1 MHQSSWV
8 LSNVKTME
16 EQKKKLICIGT
27 MILCLSWVVGVIA
40 HSVSVGI
47 MFACFCIAYLIYQSL
62 DKEEDE

>member
-1 MHQSSWV
+1 
-8 LSNVKTME
+8 ME
-16 EQKKKLICIGT
+16 EPKKKLICIGV